1 MIIRETMLKKIL
13 LAIVVFGFSYS
24 IAFSQEQ
31 RELDKEV
38 KVRTT
43 YQPKINKAKRLGKLP
58 VIKDTTRFAPS
69 FDYFVQTRP
78 LNVGFSPAEIPA
90 AKIVGE
96 PLKKIHSHD
105 LTLAGGNYSTLFG
118 DYRFNNQRSK
128 TTDIGFHLRHY
139 STNGKLTL
147 EDDDKVKPG
156 YSEQLAEVYGSAYLD
171 EGKILG
177 KLFYKH
183 TGFNYYG
190 FQQPDDVE
198 SYFLNLF
205 PYEEQ
210 KLNNFGLNAQYQSAF
225 KDEEQLNFGLGL
237 KYEHFSDDI
246 DLKENDIL
254 IAGNA
259 RIRRGDA
266 FWSLTSEFDYFAID
280 GLHHWED
287 VNPVTE
293 RKTLKWNLNP
303 QYLLQTG
310 SLNLQ
315 LGINAVL
322 ATGDDSEAKLYPDV
336 KIDFEAIDGIMSL
349 FAGVNGD
356 LKMNRYK
363 DVAEENRFIYSGLNV
378 APSNEKYKL
387 FGGIRGSMSSNSS
400 FTLSAEYSTI
410 DDQYFFVNNSI
421 WVDPADQSLIT
432 PTYSNKFGVVYD
444 NVNILRLGAE
454 VTIGWSDKLEL
465 NSAVWYNNYS
475 MDKQKE
481 AWHMPDFE
489 LEANAKYQF
498 TKDLTFHAGVNI
510 TGSRPVLTMKTDLLN
525 NQVISIVDTERTLDA
540 VYDLNIGA
548 NYSINEHFSAFGQV
562 NNLFA
567 DKYYQ
572 WDGYPSQGLNFL
584 LGVKISL

>member
-24 IAFSQEQ
+24 IALSQEQ

-43 YQPKINKAKRLGKLP
+43 YQPKINKALRLGKLP
-58 VIKDTTRFAPS
+58 VIKDTSTFTPS
-69 FDYFVQTRP
+69 FDYFIQAKP

-96 PLKKIHSHD
+96 PLKKLNSHT

-128 TTDIGFHLRHY
+128 TADIGVHLRHC
-139 STNGKLTL
+139 SSNGKLKL
-147 EDDDKVKPG
+147 EDGDKVKPD
-156 YSEQLAEVYGSAYLD
+156 YTEQLAEVYGTAYLD
-171 EGKILG
+171 EGKVSG

-183 TGFNYYG
+183 SGFNYFG
-190 FQQPDDVE
+190 FPQLGDIE
-198 SYFLNLF
+198 GTTTNLF
-205 PYEEQ
+205 PYDKQ
-210 KLNNFGLNAQYQSAF
+210 KLNNFGLNALYQSNF

-237 KYEHFSDDI
+237 QHEHFSDDI
-246 DLKENDIL
+246 DAKENDIL
-254 IAGNA
+254 ISGNA

-266 FWSLTSEFDYFAID
+266 FWSLRSEFDYFAID
-280 GLHHWED
+280 GLNHWED
-287 VNPVTE
+287 SNWVSE
-293 RKTLKWNLNP
+293 RKTLKWSLNP

-310 SLNLQ
+310 NFNLQ
-315 LGINAVL
+315 LGVNAVL
-322 ATGDDSEAKLYPDV
+322 ATGDDSGTKLYPDV

-349 FAGVNGD
+349 FAGLNGD

-363 DVAEENRFIYSGLNV
+363 DIVEENRFIYSGLNV
-378 APSNEKYKL
+378 LPSNVKYKL

-400 FTLSAEYSTI
+400 FTLKAEYSAI
-410 DDQYFFVNNSI
+410 ENQYFFIQNNI
-421 WVDPADQSLIT
+421 LIPQGMT
-432 PTYSNKFGVVYD
+432 ISGVPYSNKFGVVYD
-444 NVNILRLGAE
+444 DVNVLRLGAE
-454 VTIGWSDKLEL
+454 LTIGWTEKLEL
-465 NSAVWYNNYS
+465 NSSVWYNNYS
-475 MDKQKE
+475 MDELGE
-481 AWHMPDFE
+481 AWHMPEFE
-489 LEANAKYQF
+489 MQVNAVYSF
-498 TKDLTFHAGVNI
+498 TDDLTFNAGVNMI
-510 TGSRPVLTMKTDLLN
+510 GERSTLLVRYDLTKVEKL
-525 NQVISIVDTERTLDA
+525 EA

-548 NYSINEHFSAFGQV
+548 NYSVNEHFSVFAQV

-584 LGVKISL
+584 LGIKVNL